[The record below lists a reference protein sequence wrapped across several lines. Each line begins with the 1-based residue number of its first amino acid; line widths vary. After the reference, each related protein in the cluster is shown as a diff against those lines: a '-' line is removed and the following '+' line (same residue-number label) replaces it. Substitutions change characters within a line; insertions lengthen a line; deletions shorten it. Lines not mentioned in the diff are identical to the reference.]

1 MILVRQSRLRRSLFL
16 AIVAAGACTAIAVAQ
31 SDLVIHKEGSN
42 QYHRPG
48 CEVIR
53 DGKDVLALTRAQ
65 AEARGYKPHPDC
77 DPEQR
82 KSGTPSAGSA
92 APAAKPE
99 TVYVNGTKY
108 YHRKDC
114 TKLEANPKLVRAE
127 SVDTAGKT
135 HWPCPDCR
143 PPVRKRTPA
152 SEPLGRVR

>member
-1 MILVRQSRLRRSLFL
+1 VILVRQSRLRRSVLL

-31 SDLVIHKEGSN
+31 SELVIHKDGST

-48 CEVIR
+48 CEMIR
-53 DGKDVLALTRAQ
+53 DAKDVLALTRAQ

-77 DPEQR
+77 DPQQR
-82 KSGTPSAGSA
+82 QSTTRSAASP

-99 TVYVNGTKY
+99 MVYVNGTKY

-114 TKLEANPKLVRAE
+114 KKIEANPNAVRAE
-127 SVDTAGKT
+127 SLDTAGKT

-143 PPVRKRTPA
+143 PPVRKRNAA

>member
-1 MILVRQSRLRRSLFL
+1 MILVRQSHLLHSLFL

-31 SDLVIHKEGSN
+31 SELVIHKEGSN

-82 KSGTPSAGSA
+82 KSSTPPADSR

-99 TVYVNGTKY
+99 TVYLNGTKY

-114 TKLEANPKLVRAE
+114 RKLEANQKAVRAE
-127 SVDTAGKT
+127 SLDAAGKSY
-135 HWPCPDCR
+135 WPCPDCR
-143 PPVRKRTPA
+143 PPVRRRNPA